1 VLLNLLP
8 LVHHR
13 HRHLRLTHW
22 QVWLKRLA
30 QPKWDIRLLWPFARV
45 GASRCHCLP
54 GDACWPASSQ
64 WSALN
69 TTVNGGLVATV
80 PIGTPC
86 HDPNYDEVACA
97 ALQSNWTL
105 PQLQCA
111 PRPANSIVF
120 RYVPDW
126 RHALVW
132 PHRLLWCKHTSPTKA
147 ATPSLLSRRH
157 ASSVTTL
164 ATRWTYRARATLLRP
179 YHLHRRTTFVS
190 LSATQAMSIT
200 PFSPLP
206 LYVS

>member
-1 VLLNLLP
+1 LLEG
-8 LVHHR
+8 V
-13 HRHLRLTHW
+13 
-22 QVWLKRLA
+22 A
-30 QPKWDIRLLWPFARV
+30 EPFAACTSSPSSPSSYSLTGLAETPRATKMRYTAVVAALVGAQTFALV

-120 RYVPDW
+120 RYVPD
-126 RHALVW
+126 
-132 PHRLLWCKHTSPTKA
+132 
-147 ATPSLLSRRH
+147 
-157 ASSVTTL
+157 
-164 ATRWTYRARATLLRP
+164 
-179 YHLHRRTTFVS
+179 
-190 LSATQAMSIT
+190 
-200 PFSPLP
+200 
-206 LYVS
+206 